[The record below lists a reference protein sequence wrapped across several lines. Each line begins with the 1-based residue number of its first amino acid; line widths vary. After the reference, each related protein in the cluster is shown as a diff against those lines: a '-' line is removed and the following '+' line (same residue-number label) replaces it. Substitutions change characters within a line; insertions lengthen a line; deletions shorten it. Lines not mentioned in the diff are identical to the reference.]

1 MNSTPGTSS
10 AIPSSIYLLTTY
22 DHTKEKAPIPI
33 GISKFDP
40 NLKNKMLHNEN
51 FETLLI
57 SWRSFS
63 VISVFRGLIIWPI
76 RDKISWPP
84 CGWAFAA
91 SRSCSVTSYADEST

>member
-1 MNSTPGTSS
+1 MNNTPGTSS

-22 DHTKEKAPIPI
+22 HHTIEIPLSLSKLDQILKEYAFK
-33 GISKFDP
+33 GKDF
-40 NLKNKMLHNEN
+40 K
-51 FETLLI
+51 TLLI

-63 VISVFRGLIIWPI
+63 VISVFRGFIIWPI

-91 SRSCSVTSYADEST
+91 SRS